1 MTFNDRLAGVGAA
14 VELGVGCSRR
24 NAGRSPL
31 QLPSLIVNRTPSET
45 LADLVSGGLQ
55 LDPREL
61 NAMLQDSWP
70 LMHGPLYRYD
80 TATLLALFRRAGYV
94 SDGVACPS
102 AELTVYRGELVASEQ
117 RGISWTTD
125 FQIADTYA
133 KGYST
138 EGNAQVLQA
147 AAPVAAVLAQFTFE
161 GEVVVEPELLTDVEV
176 LGYRP
181 HFKLPMPR

>member
-1 MTFNDRLAGVGAA
+1 MTLNDRLAGVGAA

-61 NAMLQDSWP
+61 NAMLRDSWP

-80 TATLLALFRRAGYV
+80 TAALLALFRRAGYV

-125 FQIADTYA
+125 FQMADTYA

-138 EGNAQVLQA
+138 EGNAQVLHA

-161 GEVVVEPELLTDVEV
+161 GEVVVEPELLMDVEV